1 MGRPSKDGKTT
12 LRKWT
17 QRLLLALASGCCAV
31 NIFAFAAP
39 CKAQPVPGGAEETE
53 SESEEL
59 ATARLHFTNGV
70 ELLQSTPPN
79 YQDAYRQ
86 FELARQELV
95 AAQSDRSWK
104 VLGNLGLCALK
115 LERDGEAL
123 SYYDEYLEKGGD
135 KVDPREREAIEREL
149 LLLRGNMTNVT
160 IESSDPSARISVRR
174 QGSSAPPQLYSLKGG
189 KTDFGLRAGALTIT
203 ARGKKGTLT
212 WESVLSAGEAANHR
226 FDFDA
231 AAIGPAT
238 PVAATESAMPEA
250 RKSGLKIAGY
260 ATAGAGLVTLGVGGI
275 LGLSSQNK
283 AKSAED
289 KCIEDVCETSTED
302 DFDSAKQAATA
313 ANILFI
319 AGGVLTATGVTLV
332 ILGANKRNEKRSPAA
347 RLELTPLVTRSGGG
361 LFAHGAF

>member
-1 MGRPSKDGKTT
+1 M
-12 LRKWT
+12 
-17 QRLLLALASGCCAV
+17 

-39 CKAQPVPGGAEETE
+39 CKAQPVPGDAEETDD
-53 SESEEL
+53 ESEEL

-86 FELARQELV
+86 FELAHQQLV
-95 AAQSDRSWK
+95 AAQSDKSWK

-123 SYYDEYLEKGGD
+123 SYYDEYLQNGGD

-149 LLLRGNMTNVT
+149 LLLRGNMTKVT

-212 WESVLSAGEAANHR
+212 WESVLSAGEAASHR

-231 AAIGPAT
+231 PADGPAA
-238 PVAATESAMPEA
+238 PVAATESASRDA
-250 RKSGLKIAGY
+250 KSSKSGLKIAGY
-260 ATAGAGLVTLGVGGI
+260 ATAGAGLVTLGVGGM

-347 RLELTPLVTRSGGG
+347 RLELTPLATRSGTG
-361 LFAHGAF
+361 LFVHGVF